1 MEEKNHAAQRTR
13 GSAATTLPTMIE
25 TRLRKTRICLAITLA
40 TAALAAHAQVRGTAP
55 VNSGSGQLLQQV
67 PQPTLQP
74 PSSDLGLTIQ
84 QPKEAPADNTKTF
97 PVRQIEITGNT
108 ELPTDM
114 LHAVVAPSEGKN
126 LTLADLNALADRISE
141 LYHQHGYPLA
151 TAYVPAQTID
161 SGVVRIDV
169 AEARYGAV
177 ALNNQSQVSGPVL
190 DRTLAALQP
199 GQPVS
204 EFELERTLLLMQ
216 DIPGALVSSTLR
228 PGQQVGTSDLL
239 VDVTPQQRVTGDAGV
254 DNFGDPYSG
263 RVRGSG
269 SVYINGLFNQGDL
282 LDFSGLTSGGGMNYG
297 RMDYRY
303 LLNGQG
309 TTLGATVS
317 ALDYRLG
324 NDLSDLDSHGSAF
337 TTGVV
342 LAHPLIRNTAG
353 NLYGQ
358 LEYDFRRL
366 NDNIDIIGLQ
376 NDRHTNSLTSTLAGD
391 ELDANGVSNARLA
404 MTWGVLS
411 ANNWQTDIIDQ
422 LGADTAGHYV
432 KLSLSLSRLQQLTN
446 RDALYFG
453 LSGQT
458 ASKNLD
464 TSEQFYLGGPDS
476 VRGYDVGVLSGSR
489 GYLATFEYRHDAA
502 FQNIPG
508 LFQFSAFVDTG
519 WVQQYKEAFVPGP
532 NTGQLSSAG
541 FGVQWNGP
549 YKLLVSASVAFPF
562 GRTPEILSAN
572 ANTSV
577 HCWLQLR
584 KAF

>member
-1 MEEKNHAAQRTR
+1 
-13 GSAATTLPTMIE
+13 MIE
-25 TRLRKTRICLAITLA
+25 IRSKRLRKTRISLAV
-40 TAALAAHAQVRGTAP
+40 ALAATALCSHAQVRVPTP
-55 VNSGSGQLLQQV
+55 PNSGQLLQQV
-67 PQPTLQP
+67 PQPSLQP
-74 PSSDLGLTIQ
+74 PPSNLDLTIQ
-84 QPKEAPADNTKTF
+84 QPKGAPADNTKTF
-97 PVRQIEITGNT
+97 PVRKIEITGNT
-108 ELPTDM
+108 QLPTDM
-114 LHAVVAPSEGKN
+114 LHAVVAAGEGRD
-126 LTLADLNALADRISE
+126 LTLNDLNALADAISDV
-141 LYHQHGYPLA
+141 YHEHGFPLA
-151 TAYVPAQTID
+151 TAYVPAQTIEN
-161 SGVVRIDV
+161 GVVHIDV

-177 ALNNQSQVSGPVL
+177 SLNNQSRVSDRVL
-190 DRTLAALQP
+190 NNTLAALQS

-204 EFELERTLLLMQ
+204 EFQLERTLLLMQ
-216 DIPGALVSSTLR
+216 DIPGAEVSSTLR

-239 VDVTPQQRVTGDAGV
+239 VDVTPQQRVTADAGV

-269 SVYINGLFNQGDL
+269 SLNINGLFNQGDL
-282 LDFSGLTSGGGMNYG
+282 LDFSALTTGNGMNYG

-309 TTLGATVS
+309 TTLGATIS
-317 ALDYRLG
+317 GLDYHLG
-324 NDLSDLDSHGSAF
+324 GDLSDLESHGSAF
-337 TTGVV
+337 VGGVV
-342 LAHPLIRNTAG
+342 LAQPLIRNTRG

-358 LEYDFRRL
+358 VEYDFRRL

-376 NDRHTNSLTSTLAGD
+376 NDRHTNSVTTTLAGD
-391 ELDANGVSNARLA
+391 QLDSAGVTNARLA
-404 MTWGVLS
+404 MTYGVLS
-411 ANNWQTDIIDQ
+411 ANNWQTDIISQ

-432 KLSLSLSRLQQLTN
+432 KLSLSLSRLQQFTH

-453 LSGQT
+453 FSGQT

-489 GYLATFEYRHDAA
+489 GYLATIEYRHDHA

-508 LFQFSAFVDTG
+508 IWQFSVFVDTG
-519 WVQQYKEAFVPGP
+519 WIQQFKNTFVPGP

-541 FGVQWNGP
+541 FGLQWNGP
-549 YKLLVSASVAFPF
+549 YKLLLSASVAFPF
-562 GRTPEILSAN
+562 GRTPQILNAN

-577 HCWLQLR
+577 HCWAQLR

>member
-1 MEEKNHAAQRTR
+1 MIEIRSKRLCRTR
-13 GSAATTLPTMIE
+13 IS
-25 TRLRKTRICLAITLA
+25 LAVAL
-40 TAALAAHAQVRGTAP
+40 TASALAAYGQVRVPTP
-55 VNSGSGQLLQQV
+55 PNSGQLLQQA
-67 PQPTLQP
+67 PQPTFQP
-74 PSSDLGLTIQ
+74 PPSNLDLAIQ
-84 QPKEAPADNTKTF
+84 QPKGAPADNTKTF

-114 LHAVVAPSEGKN
+114 LHAIVAPSEGKN
-126 LTLADLNALADRISE
+126 LTLSDLNALADQISDV
-141 LYHQHGYPLA
+141 YHEHGYPLA
-151 TAYVPAQTID
+151 TAYVPAQTIEN
-161 SGVVRIDV
+161 GVVRIDV

-177 ALNNQSQVSGPVL
+177 SLNNQSQVSDRVL
-190 DRTLAALQP
+190 NNTLAALQS

-216 DIPGALVSSTLR
+216 DIPGAQVSSTLR

-269 SVYINGLFNQGDL
+269 SLNINGPFNQGDL
-282 LDFSGLTSGGGMNYG
+282 LDFSALTTGPGMTYG

-317 ALDYRLG
+317 GLNYHLR
-324 NDLSDLDSHGSAF
+324 NDLSDLEAHGSAF
-337 TTGVV
+337 VGGVV
-342 LAHPLIRNTAG
+342 LAQPLIRNTRG

-358 LEYDFRRL
+358 IEYDFRRL

-376 NDRHTNSLTSTLAGD
+376 NDRHTNSVTSTLAGD
-391 ELDANGVSNARLA
+391 QLDSMGVTNARLA
-404 MTWGVLS
+404 LTYGVLA
-411 ANNWQTDIIDQ
+411 ANNLQTDIIDQ

-432 KLSLSLSRLQQLTN
+432 KLALSLSRLQQFTHS
-446 RDALYFG
+446 DALYFG
-453 LSGQT
+453 FSGQ
-458 ASKNLD
+458 ASSKNLD

-489 GYLATFEYRHDAA
+489 GYLATVEYRHDAA

-508 LFQFSAFVDTG
+508 IWQFSVFVDTG
-519 WVQQYKEAFVPGP
+519 WVQQYKNPFVPGP

-549 YKLLVSASVAFPF
+549 YKLLLSASVAFPF

-577 HCWLQLR
+577 HCWVQLR

>member
-1 MEEKNHAAQRTR
+1 
-13 GSAATTLPTMIE
+13 MIE
-25 TRLRKTRICLAITLA
+25 IRSKRLRRTRICLAIAIALS
-40 TAALAAHAQVRGTAP
+40 AASWAAHAQVRATAP
-55 VNSGSGQLLQQV
+55 ANSGSGQLLQQV
-67 PQPTLQP
+67 PQPSVQP
-74 PSSDLGLTIQ
+74 PPSNLDLTIQ
-84 QPKEAPADNTKTF
+84 PPKNEPADNTKTF
-97 PVRQIEITGNT
+97 PVRTIEITGNT
-108 ELPTDM
+108 QLPGDL
-114 LHAVVAPSEGKN
+114 LHAVVAPSEGHD
-126 LTLADLNALADRISE
+126 LTLADLNALADRISDV
-141 LYHQHGYPLA
+141 YHEHGFPLA
-151 TAYVPAQTID
+151 TAYVPAQTIE

-177 ALNNQSQVSGPVL
+177 SMSNQSSVSNRVL
-190 DRTLAALQP
+190 GNTLAALQT

-204 EFELERTLLLMQ
+204 EFELERTLLLLQ
-216 DIPGALVSSTLR
+216 DIPGAVVSSTMR

-269 SVYINGLFNQGDL
+269 NLNINGLFNQGDL
-282 LDFSGLTSGGGMNYG
+282 LDFSALTSGHGMTYG

-317 ALDYRLG
+317 GLDYHLG
-324 NDLSDLDSHGSAF
+324 SDLSDLEAHGSAF
-337 TTGVV
+337 VGGVV
-342 LAHPLIRNTAG
+342 LAQPIIRNTRG

-358 LEYDFRRL
+358 VEYDFRRL
-366 NDNIDIIGLQ
+366 NDNIDVIGLQ
-376 NDRHTNSLTSTLAGD
+376 NDRHTNSVTTTLAGD
-391 ELDANGVSNARLA
+391 ELDTHGVVNARLA
-404 MTWGVLS
+404 MTYGVLA
-411 ANNWQTDIIDQ
+411 ANNLQTDIIDQ

-432 KLSLSLSRLQQLTN
+432 KLSLSLSRLQQLA
-446 RDALYFG
+446 RHDALYLGF
-453 LSGQT
+453 SGQT

-489 GYLATFEYRHDAA
+489 GYLATFEYRHDAT
-502 FQNIPG
+502 FQSIPG
-508 LFQFSAFVDTG
+508 VWQFSAFIDTG
-519 WVQQYKEAFVPGP
+519 WVQQFKEVFLTGP

-549 YKLLVSASVAFPF
+549 YKLLVTASVAFPF
-562 GRTPEILSAN
+562 GRVPEILSAS

-584 KAF
+584 KGF

>member
-1 MEEKNHAAQRTR
+1 
-13 GSAATTLPTMIE
+13 MIE
-25 TRLRKTRICLAITLA
+25 TRSNRLRKTRICLAITLA
-40 TAALAAHAQVRGTAP
+40 TAALAAHGQVRVTAP
-55 VNSGSGQLLQQV
+55 PNNGSGQLLQQV
-67 PQPTLQP
+67 PQPSMQSPASNL
-74 PSSDLGLTIQ
+74 DLTIQ
-84 QPKEAPADNTKTF
+84 QPKQAPGDNTKTF
-97 PVRQIEITGNT
+97 PVRKIEITGNT

-114 LHAVVAPSEGKN
+114 LHEVVAASEGRN
-126 LTLADLNALADRISE
+126 LTLSDLNALADRISDV
-141 LYHQHGYPLA
+141 YHEHGYPLA
-151 TAYVPAQTID
+151 TAYVPAQTIE

-177 ALNNQSQVSGPVL
+177 SLNNRSRVSSRVL
-190 DRTLAALQP
+190 DNTLAALQS

-204 EFELERTLLLMQ
+204 EFQLERTLLLMQ
-216 DIPGALVSSTLR
+216 DIPGAEVSSTLR
-228 PGQQVGTSDLL
+228 PGAQVSTSDLL

-269 SVYINGLFNQGDL
+269 NVYINGLFDQGDL
-282 LDFSGLTSGGGMNYG
+282 LDFSGLTTGPGMTYG

-317 ALDYRLG
+317 GLNYHLR
-324 NDLSDLDSHGSAF
+324 NDLSDLDAHGSAF

-342 LAHPLIRNTAG
+342 LAQPLIRNTRG

-358 LEYDFRRL
+358 IEYDFRRL
-366 NDNIDIIGLQ
+366 NDNIDVIGLQ
-376 NDRHTNSLTSTLAGD
+376 SDRHTNSLTSTLAGD
-391 ELDANGVSNARLA
+391 ELDSSGVSNARLGL
-404 MTWGVLS
+404 TWGVRS
-411 ANNWQTDIIDQ
+411 ANNLQTDIIDQ

-432 KLSLSLSRLQQLTN
+432 KFALSLSRLQQLTRN
-446 RDALYFG
+446 DALYFG
-453 LSGQT
+453 FSGQT

-489 GYLATFEYRHDAA
+489 GYLATFEYRHDAT
-502 FQNIPG
+502 FQNLPG
-508 LFQFSAFVDTG
+508 IWQFSAFVDTG
-519 WVQQYKEAFVPGP
+519 WVQQYKDPFVPGP

-541 FGVQWNGP
+541 FGAQWNGP

-562 GRTPEILSAN
+562 GRTPEILGAN
-572 ANTSV
+572 VNTSA

>member
-1 MEEKNHAAQRTR
+1 MIEIRPKRLCRTR
-13 GSAATTLPTMIE
+13 ISLAVALAAT
-25 TRLRKTRICLAITLA
+25 AF
-40 TAALAAHAQVRGTAP
+40 AAHAQVRVPTP
-55 VNSGSGQLLQQV
+55 PNSGQLLQQA
-67 PQPTLQP
+67 PQPQLQP
-74 PSSDLGLTIQ
+74 PPSNLDLTIQ
-84 QPKEAPADNTKTF
+84 PPQAAPADNTKTF

-108 ELPTDM
+108 QLPTDM

-126 LTLADLNALADRISE
+126 LTLSDLNALADKISE
-141 LYHQHGYPLA
+141 LYHQHGFPLA
-151 TAYVPAQTID
+151 TAYVPAQTIEN
-161 SGVVRIDV
+161 GVVRIDV

-177 ALNNQSQVSGPVL
+177 SLNNQSRVSDRVL
-190 DRTLAALQP
+190 NNTLAALQS

-216 DIPGALVSSTLR
+216 DIPGAMVSSTMR

-269 SVYINGLFNQGDL
+269 NLNINGPFNQGDL
-282 LDFSGLTSGGGMNYG
+282 LDFSALTTGPGMTYG

-317 ALDYRLG
+317 GLNYHLR
-324 NDLSDLDSHGSAF
+324 NDLSDLDAHGSAF
-337 TTGVV
+337 VGGVV
-342 LAHPLIRNTAG
+342 LAQPLIRNTQG

-358 LEYDFRRL
+358 IEYDFRRL

-376 NDRHTNSLTSTLAGD
+376 NDRHTNSVTTTLAGD
-391 ELDANGVSNARLA
+391 QLDSMGVTNGRIAL
-404 MTWGVLS
+404 TYGVLA
-411 ANNWQTDIIDQ
+411 ANNLQTDIIDQ

-432 KLSLSLSRLQQLTN
+432 KLALSVSRLQQFTHS
-446 RDALYFG
+446 DALYFG
-453 LSGQT
+453 FSGQT
-458 ASKNLD
+458 SSKNLD

-489 GYLATFEYRHDAA
+489 GYLATIEYRHDAA

-508 LFQFSAFVDTG
+508 LWQFSVFVDTG
-519 WVQQYKEAFVPGP
+519 WVQQYKNVFVPGP

-549 YKLLVSASVAFPF
+549 YKLLLSASVAFPF
-562 GRTPEILSAN
+562 GRTPDILSAN

-577 HCWLQLR
+577 HCWVQLR

>member
-1 MEEKNHAAQRTR
+1 MTETR
-13 GSAATTLPTMIE
+13 SN
-25 TRLRKTRICLAITLA
+25 RLRKTRLCLAITLA
-40 TAALAAHAQVRGTAP
+40 TAALAAHAQVRVPSG
-55 VNSGSGQLLQQV
+55 GSGQLLQQV
-67 PQPTLQP
+67 PQPSLQP
-74 PSSDLGLTIQ
+74 PASNLDLTIQ

-97 PVRQIEITGNT
+97 PVRKIEITGNT

-114 LHAVVAPSEGKN
+114 LHEAVASSEGKN
-126 LTLADLNALADRISE
+126 LTLSDLNALADRISDI
-141 LYHQHGYPLA
+141 YHQHGFPLA
-151 TAYVPAQTID
+151 TAYVPAQTVD

-169 AEARYGAV
+169 AEARYGAISVTNQNNV
-177 ALNNQSQVSGPVL
+177 APRPINN
-190 DRTLAALQP
+190 TLAALQS

-204 EFELERTLLLMQ
+204 EFQLERTLLLMQ
-216 DIPGALVSSTLR
+216 DIPGAEVSSTLR

-282 LDFSGLTSGGGMNYG
+282 LDFSGLTSGEGMNYG

-309 TTLGATVS
+309 TTLGGTISALNYNLGSDLS
-317 ALDYRLG
+317 ALDA
-324 NDLSDLDSHGSAF
+324 HGSAF
-337 TTGVV
+337 TVGAV
-342 LAHPLIRNTAG
+342 LTHPLIRNTRG

-358 LEYDFRRL
+358 IEYDFRRL

-376 NDRHTNSLTSTLAGD
+376 NDRHTNSVTTTLAGD
-391 ELDANGVSNARLA
+391 ELDSKGVSNARLA
-404 MTWGVLS
+404 MTYGVLS

-422 LGADTAGHYV
+422 LGSDTAGHYV
-432 KLSLSLSRLQQLTN
+432 KLSLSLSRLQQLTRN
-446 RDALYFG
+446 DALYFG
-453 LSGQT
+453 FSGQT

-489 GYLATFEYRHDAA
+489 GYLATFEYRHDAT

-508 LFQFSAFVDTG
+508 IWQFSAFVDTG
-519 WVQQYKEAFVPGP
+519 WVQQYKNTFVPGP

-562 GRTPEILSAN
+562 GRTPEILSAS

>member
-1 MEEKNHAAQRTR
+1 
-13 GSAATTLPTMIE
+13 MIE
-25 TRLRKTRICLAITLA
+25 TGSKRLRKTQICLAVAFCASTPF
-40 TAALAAHAQVRGTAP
+40 AHAQVRVPTP
-55 VNSGSGQLLQQV
+55 PNSGQLLQQA
-67 PQPTLQP
+67 PQPSLQP
-74 PSSDLGLTIQ
+74 PPSHLDLTIQ
-84 QPKEAPADNTKTF
+84 QPKSEPPDNTKTF
-97 PVRQIEITGNT
+97 PVRTIEITGNT
-108 ELPTDM
+108 ELPTDL
-114 LHAVVAPSEGKN
+114 LHSVVAPSEGKN
-126 LTLADLNALADRISE
+126 LTLGDLNALADRISDV
-141 LYHQHGYPLA
+141 YHRHGYPLA

-161 SGVVRIDV
+161 NGIVRIDV

-177 ALNNQSQVSGPVL
+177 TLNNQSRVSDRVL
-190 DRTLAALQP
+190 QRTLAALQA

-204 EFELERTLLLMQ
+204 EFELERTLLLLQ
-216 DIPGALVSSTLR
+216 DTPGALVDTTIK

-269 SVYINGLFNQGDL
+269 TLNINGLFNQGDL
-282 LDFSGLTSGGGMNYG
+282 LDFSALTAGHGMTYG

-317 ALDYRLG
+317 GLNYHLG
-324 NDLSDLDSHGSAF
+324 NDLTDLQSHGSAF
-337 TTGVV
+337 VGGVV
-342 LAHPLIRNTAG
+342 LAQPLIRNTQG

-358 LEYDFRRL
+358 IEYDFRRL

-376 NDRHTNSLTSTLAGD
+376 NDRHTNSMTTTLAGD
-391 ELDANGVSNARLA
+391 QLDSMGVTNARLA
-404 MTWGVLS
+404 MTYGVLA
-411 ANNWQTDIIDQ
+411 ANNWQTDIVDQ

-432 KLSLSLSRLQQLTN
+432 KLSLSLSRLQQFT
-446 RDALYFG
+446 RSDALYFG
-453 LSGQT
+453 FSGQT
-458 ASKNLD
+458 SSKNLD

-489 GYLATFEYRHDAA
+489 GYLATIEYRHDAA
-502 FQNIPG
+502 FQSIPG
-508 LFQFSAFVDTG
+508 IWQFSVFVDTG
-519 WVQQYKEAFVPGP
+519 WVQQYKNVFVLGP

-549 YKLLVSASVAFPF
+549 YKLLLSASVAFPF
-562 GRTPEILSAN
+562 GRTPDILSAN

-577 HCWLQLR
+577 HCWAQLR

>member
-1 MEEKNHAAQRTR
+1 MIEIRSKRLCRTR
-13 GSAATTLPTMIE
+13 ISLAVALTAT
-25 TRLRKTRICLAITLA
+25 
-40 TAALAAHAQVRGTAP
+40 ALAAHGQVRVPTP
-55 VNSGSGQLLQQV
+55 PNSGQLLQQA
-67 PQPTLQP
+67 PQPTFQP
-74 PSSDLGLTIQ
+74 PPSNLDLTIQ
-84 QPKEAPADNTKTF
+84 QPKGAPADNTKTF

-114 LHAVVAPSEGKN
+114 LHAIVAPSEGKN
-126 LTLADLNALADRISE
+126 LTLSDLNALADQISDV
-141 LYHQHGYPLA
+141 YHEHGYPLA
-151 TAYVPAQTID
+151 TAYVPAQTIEN
-161 SGVVRIDV
+161 GVVRIDV

-177 ALNNQSQVSGPVL
+177 SLNNQSQVSDRVL
-190 DRTLAALQP
+190 HNTLAALQS

-216 DIPGALVSSTLR
+216 DIPGAQVSSTLR

-269 SVYINGLFNQGDL
+269 SLNINGPFNQGDL
-282 LDFSGLTSGGGMNYG
+282 LDFSALTTGPGMTYG

-317 ALDYRLG
+317 GLNYHLR
-324 NDLSDLDSHGSAF
+324 NDLSDLEAHGSAF
-337 TTGVV
+337 VGGVV
-342 LAHPLIRNTAG
+342 LAQPLIRNTRG

-358 LEYDFRRL
+358 IEYDFRRL

-376 NDRHTNSLTSTLAGD
+376 NDRHTNSVTSTLAGD
-391 ELDANGVSNARLA
+391 QLDSMGVSNARLA
-404 MTWGVLS
+404 LTYGVLA
-411 ANNWQTDIIDQ
+411 ANNLQTDIIDQ

-432 KLSLSLSRLQQLTN
+432 KLALSLSRLQQFTHS
-446 RDALYFG
+446 DALYFG
-453 LSGQT
+453 FSGQT
-458 ASKNLD
+458 SSKNLD

-489 GYLATFEYRHDAA
+489 GYLATVEYRHDAA

-508 LFQFSAFVDTG
+508 IWQFSVFVDTG
-519 WVQQYKEAFVPGP
+519 WVQQYKNPFVPGP

-549 YKLLVSASVAFPF
+549 YKLLLSGSVAFPF

-577 HCWLQLR
+577 HCWVQLR

>member
-1 MEEKNHAAQRTR
+1 MIEIRSKRLCRTR
-13 GSAATTLPTMIE
+13 ISLAVALTAT
-25 TRLRKTRICLAITLA
+25 
-40 TAALAAHAQVRGTAP
+40 ALAAHGQVRVPTP
-55 VNSGSGQLLQQV
+55 PNSGQLLQQA
-67 PQPTLQP
+67 PQPTFQP
-74 PSSDLGLTIQ
+74 PPSNLDLTIQ
-84 QPKEAPADNTKTF
+84 QPKGAPADNTKTF

-114 LHAVVAPSEGKN
+114 LHAIVAPGEGKN
-126 LTLADLNALADRISE
+126 LTLSDLNALADQISDV
-141 LYHQHGYPLA
+141 YHEHGYPLA
-151 TAYVPAQTID
+151 TAYVPAQTIEN
-161 SGVVRIDV
+161 GVVRIDV

-177 ALNNQSQVSGPVL
+177 SLNNQSQVSDRVL
-190 DRTLAALQP
+190 NNTLAALQS

-216 DIPGALVSSTLR
+216 DIPGAQVSSTLR

-269 SVYINGLFNQGDL
+269 SLNINGPFNQGDL
-282 LDFSGLTSGGGMNYG
+282 LDFSALTTGPGMTYG

-317 ALDYRLG
+317 GLNYHLR
-324 NDLSDLDSHGSAF
+324 NDLSDLEAHGSAF
-337 TTGVV
+337 VAGVV
-342 LAHPLIRNTAG
+342 LAQPLIRNTRG

-358 LEYDFRRL
+358 IEYDFRRL

-376 NDRHTNSLTSTLAGD
+376 NDRHTNSVTSTLAGD
-391 ELDANGVSNARLA
+391 QLDSTGVTNARLA
-404 MTWGVLS
+404 LTYGVLA
-411 ANNWQTDIIDQ
+411 ANNLQTDIIDQ

-432 KLSLSLSRLQQLTN
+432 KLALSLSRLQQFT
-446 RDALYFG
+446 RSDALYFG
-453 LSGQT
+453 FSGQT
-458 ASKNLD
+458 SSKNLD

-489 GYLATFEYRHDAA
+489 GYLATVEYRHDST

-508 LFQFSAFVDTG
+508 IWQFSVFVDTG
-519 WVQQYKEAFVPGP
+519 WVQQYKNPFVPGP

-549 YKLLVSASVAFPF
+549 YKLLLSASVAFPF

-577 HCWLQLR
+577 HCWVQLR

>member
-1 MEEKNHAAQRTR
+1 MIEIRPKRLCRTR
-13 GSAATTLPTMIE
+13 ISLAVALAAT
-25 TRLRKTRICLAITLA
+25 AF
-40 TAALAAHAQVRGTAP
+40 AAHAQVRVP
-55 VNSGSGQLLQQV
+55 SPPNSGQLLQQA
-67 PQPTLQP
+67 PQPQLQP
-74 PSSDLGLTIQ
+74 PPSNLDLTIQ
-84 QPKEAPADNTKTF
+84 PPQTAPADNTKTF

-108 ELPTDM
+108 QLPTDM

-126 LTLADLNALADRISE
+126 LTLSDLNALADKISE
-141 LYHQHGYPLA
+141 VYHQHGFPLA
-151 TAYVPAQTID
+151 TAYVPAQTIEN
-161 SGVVRIDV
+161 GVVRIDV

-177 ALNNQSQVSGPVL
+177 SLNNQSRVSDRVL
-190 DRTLAALQP
+190 NNTLAALQT

-216 DIPGALVSSTLR
+216 DIPGAMVSSTMR

-269 SVYINGLFNQGDL
+269 NLNINGPFNQGDL
-282 LDFSGLTSGGGMNYG
+282 LDFSALTTGPGMTYG

-317 ALDYRLG
+317 GLNYHLR
-324 NDLSDLDSHGSAF
+324 NDLSDLDAHGSAF
-337 TTGVV
+337 VGGVV
-342 LAHPLIRNTAG
+342 LAQPLIRNTQG

-358 LEYDFRRL
+358 IEYDFRRL

-376 NDRHTNSLTSTLAGD
+376 NDRHTNSVTTTLAGD
-391 ELDANGVSNARLA
+391 QLDSMGVTNGRIAL
-404 MTWGVLS
+404 TYGVLA
-411 ANNWQTDIIDQ
+411 ANNLQTDIIDQ

-432 KLSLSLSRLQQLTN
+432 KLALSVSRLQQFTHS
-446 RDALYFG
+446 DALYFG
-453 LSGQT
+453 FSGQT
-458 ASKNLD
+458 SSKNLD

-489 GYLATFEYRHDAA
+489 GYLATVEYRHDAA

-508 LFQFSAFVDTG
+508 LWQFSVFVDTG
-519 WVQQYKEAFVPGP
+519 WVQQYKNVFVPGP

-549 YKLLVSASVAFPF
+549 YKLLLSASVAFPF
-562 GRTPEILSAN
+562 GRTPDILSAN

-577 HCWLQLR
+577 HCWVQLR

>member
-1 MEEKNHAAQRTR
+1 
-13 GSAATTLPTMIE
+13 MIE
-25 TRLRKTRICLAITLA
+25 IRSESLRKTRICLAVALA
-40 TAALAAHAQVRGTAP
+40 ATALAAHAQVRVPTP
-55 VNSGSGQLLQQV
+55 PNSGQLLQQV
-67 PQPTLQP
+67 PQPSTQP
-74 PSSDLGLTIQ
+74 PPSNLDLTIQ
-84 QPKEAPADNTKTF
+84 QPKNAPADDTKTF
-97 PVRQIEITGNT
+97 PVRTIEITGNT
-108 ELPTDM
+108 QLPTDL

-126 LTLADLNALADRISE
+126 LTLSDLNALADKISDV
-141 LYHQHGYPLA
+141 YHERGFPLA
-151 TAYVPAQTID
+151 TAYVPAQTIEN
-161 SGVVRIDV
+161 GIVRIDV

-177 ALNNQSQVSGPVL
+177 SLNNQSAVSDRVL
-190 DRTLAALQP
+190 NNTLAALQS

-204 EFELERTLLLMQ
+204 EFQLERTLLLMQ
-216 DIPGALVSSTLR
+216 DIPGAEVSSTLR

-269 SVYINGLFNQGDL
+269 SLNINGLFNQGDL
-282 LDFSGLTSGGGMNYG
+282 LDFSALTSGNGMTYG

-317 ALDYRLG
+317 GLDYHLG
-324 NDLSDLDSHGSAF
+324 NDLSELQSHGSAF
-337 TTGVV
+337 VGGVV
-342 LAHPLIRNTAG
+342 LAQPIIRNTRG
-353 NLYGQ
+353 NLFGQ
-358 LEYDFRRL
+358 IEYDFRRL

-376 NDRHTNSLTSTLAGD
+376 NDRHTNSFTTTLAGD
-391 ELDANGVSNARLA
+391 QLDAGGVTNARLA
-404 MTWGVLS
+404 MTYGVLA

-432 KLSLSLSRLQQLTN
+432 KLSLSLSRLQQFT
-446 RDALYFG
+446 RSDALYFG
-453 LSGQT
+453 FSGQT
-458 ASKNLD
+458 SSKNLD

-489 GYLATFEYRHDAA
+489 GYLATIEYRHDST

-508 LFQFSAFVDTG
+508 LWQFSVFVDTG
-519 WVQQYKEAFVPGP
+519 WIQQYKNTFVPGP

-549 YKLLVSASVAFPF
+549 YKLLLSASVAFPF

-577 HCWLQLR
+577 HCWVQLR

>member
-1 MEEKNHAAQRTR
+1 MIENRSKCLRRTR
-13 GSAATTLPTMIE
+13 L
-25 TRLRKTRICLAITLA
+25 CLAIAFA
-40 TAALAAHAQVRGTAP
+40 TAAFAAYGQARAP
-55 VNSGSGQLLQQV
+55 AVNGGGQLLQQV
-67 PQPTLQP
+67 PQPSLQP
-74 PSSDLGLTIQ
+74 PPSNLDLTIQ
-84 QPKEAPADNTKTF
+84 PPQNAPADNTKTF
-97 PVRQIEITGNT
+97 PVRRIDITGNT
-108 ELPTDM
+108 ELPTNL
-114 LHAVVAPSEGKN
+114 LHDAVAQGEGRD
-126 LTLADLNALADRISE
+126 LTLSDLNALAERISDV
-141 LYHQHGYPLA
+141 YHQHGFPLA
-151 TAYVPAQTID
+151 TAYVPAQTIE

-169 AEARYGAV
+169 AEARFGAV
-177 ALNNQSQVSGPVL
+177 SLNNESRVSNRVL
-190 DRTLAALQP
+190 GNTLSALQT

-216 DIPGALVSSTLR
+216 DIPGAVVGSTLR
-228 PGQQVGTSDLL
+228 PGEQVGTSDLL
-239 VDVTPQQRVTGDAGV
+239 VNVTSQQRVTGDAGV

-269 SVYINGLFNQGDL
+269 NLNINGLFDQGDL
-282 LDFSGLTSGGGMNYG
+282 LDFSALTSGHGMTYG

-317 ALDYRLG
+317 GLDYHLG
-324 NDLSDLDSHGSAF
+324 SDLTELESHGSAF
-337 TTGVV
+337 VGGVV
-342 LAHPLIRNTAG
+342 LAQPLIRNTRG

-366 NDNIDIIGLQ
+366 NDNIDVIGLQ
-376 NDRHTNSLTSTLAGD
+376 NDRHTNSLTTTLAGD
-391 ELDANGVSNARLA
+391 ELDSMGVVNAHLA

-411 ANNWQTDIIDQ
+411 ANNLQTDIVDQ

-432 KLSLSLSRLQQLTN
+432 KLSLSLSRLQQLTRN
-446 RDALYFG
+446 DALYFG
-453 LSGQT
+453 FSGQM

-489 GYLATFEYRHDAA
+489 GYLATFEYRRDET
-502 FQNIPG
+502 FQAIPG
-508 LFQFSAFVDTG
+508 IWQFSAFVDTG
-519 WVQQYKEAFVPGP
+519 WVQQFKNVFVPGP

-541 FGVQWNGP
+541 FSVQWNGP
-549 YKLLVSASVAFPF
+549 DKLLVTASVALPF

-584 KAF
+584 KGF

>member
-1 MEEKNHAAQRTR
+1 MIEIRSKRLCRTR
-13 GSAATTLPTMIE
+13 IS
-25 TRLRKTRICLAITLA
+25 LAV
-40 TAALAAHAQVRGTAP
+40 ALAATAFAAHGQVRVPTP
-55 VNSGSGQLLQQV
+55 PNSGQLLQQA
-67 PQPTLQP
+67 PQPQLQP
-74 PSSDLGLTIQ
+74 PPSNLDLTIQ
-84 QPKEAPADNTKTF
+84 PPKNAPADNTKTF

-108 ELPTDM
+108 QLPADM
-114 LHAVVAPSEGKN
+114 LHAIVAPSEGRN
-126 LTLADLNALADRISE
+126 LTLSDLNALADQISE
-141 LYHQHGYPLA
+141 VYHQHGFPLA
-151 TAYVPAQTID
+151 TAYVPAQTIEN
-161 SGVVRIDV
+161 GVVRIDV

-177 ALNNQSQVSGPVL
+177 LLNNQSRVSDRVL
-190 DRTLAALQP
+190 NNTLAALQS

-204 EFELERTLLLMQ
+204 EFELERTLLLLQ
-216 DIPGALVSSTLR
+216 DIPGALVSSTMR

-269 SVYINGLFNQGDL
+269 NLNINGLFDQGDL
-282 LDFSGLTSGGGMNYG
+282 LDFSALTTGPGMTYG

-317 ALDYRLG
+317 GLNYHLR
-324 NDLSDLDSHGSAF
+324 NDLSDLDAHGSAF
-337 TTGVV
+337 VGGVV
-342 LAHPLIRNTAG
+342 LAQPLIRNTRG

-358 LEYDFRRL
+358 IEYDFRRL

-376 NDRHTNSLTSTLAGD
+376 NDRHTNSVTTTLAGD
-391 ELDANGVSNARLA
+391 QLDSMGVSNARVAL
-404 MTWGVLS
+404 TYGVLA
-411 ANNWQTDIIDQ
+411 ANNLQTDIIDQ

-432 KLSLSLSRLQQLTN
+432 KLALSLSRLQQFTHS
-446 RDALYFG
+446 DALYFG
-453 LSGQT
+453 FSGQT
-458 ASKNLD
+458 SSKNLD

-489 GYLATFEYRHDAA
+489 GYLATVEYRHDAA

-508 LFQFSAFVDTG
+508 IWQFSVFVDTG
-519 WVQQYKEAFVPGP
+519 WVQQYKNPFVPGP

-549 YKLLVSASVAFPF
+549 YKLLLSASVAFPF

-577 HCWLQLR
+577 HCWVQLR

>member
-1 MEEKNHAAQRTR
+1 MKRPKA
-13 GSAATTLPTMIE
+13 LDTMIE
-25 TRLRKTRICLAITLA
+25 TRSNRLRKTRTCLAITLA
-40 TAALAAHAQVRGTAP
+40 TTALAAHSQVRPPAAP
-55 VNSGSGQLLQQV
+55 NSGSGQLLQQV
-67 PQPTLQP
+67 QP
-74 PSSDLGLTIQ
+74 PAVQPPPSNLGLTIE

-97 PVRQIEITGNT
+97 PVQTIEITGNT
-108 ELPTDM
+108 EIPTET
-114 LHAVVAPSEGKN
+114 LRAVVAPSEGKN
-126 LTLADLNALADRISE
+126 LTLADLNALADRISDV
-141 LYHQHGYPLA
+141 YHEHGFPLA
-151 TAYVPAQTID
+151 TAYVPAQKVD
-161 SGVVRIDV
+161 NGVVRIDV
-169 AEARYGAV
+169 AEARYGAITV
-177 ALNNQSQVSGPVL
+177 DNQSSVAPRPINS
-190 DRTLAALQP
+190 TLAALQP

-204 EFELERTLLLMQ
+204 EFQLERTLLLMQ
-216 DIPGALVSSTLR
+216 DIPGAEVASTMR

-239 VDVTPQQRVTGDAGV
+239 VNVTPQQRVTGDAGV

-269 SVYINGLFNQGDL
+269 NLNINGVFNQGDL
-282 LDFSGLTSGGGMNYG
+282 LDFSALTTGEGMTYG

-317 ALDYRLG
+317 ALNYRLG
-324 NDLSDLDSHGSAF
+324 SDLEALDSHGSAF
-337 TTGVV
+337 TAGAV
-342 LAHPLIRNTAG
+342 LSHPFIRNTRG

-376 NDRHTNSLTSTLAGD
+376 NDRHTHSVTPTLAGD
-391 ELDANGVSNARLA
+391 ALDAYGVSNARLS
-404 MTWGVLS
+404 MTYGVLS

-422 LGADTAGHYV
+422 LGSDTAGHYV
-432 KLSLSLSRLQQLTN
+432 KLSLSMSRLQKLTRN
-446 RDALYFG
+446 DALYFG
-453 LSGQT
+453 FSGQT
-458 ASKNLD
+458 SSKNLD
-464 TSEQFYLGGPDS
+464 TSEQFYLGGPSS

-489 GYLATFEYRHDAA
+489 GYLATIEYRHDAT

-508 LFQFSAFVDTG
+508 IWQFSAFVDTG
-519 WVQQYKEAFVPGP
+519 WVQQYKNTFVPGP

-562 GRTPEILSAN
+562 GRAPEILSSR
-572 ANTSV
+572 ANTSA

-584 KAF
+584 KAY

>member
-1 MEEKNHAAQRTR
+1 MT
-13 GSAATTLPTMIE
+13 SP
-25 TRLRKTRICLAITLA
+25 
-40 TAALAAHAQVRGTAP
+40 P
-55 VNSGSGQLLQQV
+55 NSGSGQLLQQV
-67 PQPTLQP
+67 PQPSLQP
-74 PSSDLGLTIQ
+74 PSSNLDLTIQ
-84 QPKEAPADNTKTF
+84 QAKGAPADNTKTF

-126 LTLADLNALADRISE
+126 LTLSDLNALADRISDV
-141 LYHQHGYPLA
+141 YHEHGYPLA
-151 TAYVPAQTID
+151 TAYVPAQTI
-161 SGVVRIDV
+161 GNGIVRIDV

-177 ALNNQSQVSGPVL
+177 SLNNQSSVADRVL
-190 DRTLAALQP
+190 SSTLAALQS

-204 EFELERTLLLMQ
+204 EFQLERTLLLLQ
-216 DIPGALVSSTLR
+216 DIPGAEVSSTLR

-239 VDVTPQQRVTGDAGV
+239 VDVTPQQRITGDAGV

-269 SVYINGLFNQGDL
+269 NLNINGLFNQGDL
-282 LDFSGLTSGGGMNYG
+282 LDFSALTSGDGMTYG

-317 ALDYRLG
+317 GLNYHLH
-324 NDLSDLDSHGSAF
+324 NDLSDLESHGSAF
-337 TTGVV
+337 VGGVV
-342 LAHPLIRNTAG
+342 LAQPLIRNTRG

-358 LEYDFRRL
+358 VEYDFRRL

-376 NDRHTNSLTSTLAGD
+376 NDRHTNSVTSTLAGD
-391 ELDANGVSNARLA
+391 ELDSMGVSNARLA
-404 MTWGVLS
+404 MTYGVLA
-411 ANNWQTDIIDQ
+411 ANNLQTDIIDQ
-422 LGADTAGHYV
+422 LGSDTAGHYV
-432 KLSLSLSRLQQLTN
+432 KLALSLSRLQQLTRN
-446 RDALYFG
+446 DALYFAF
-453 LSGQT
+453 SGQT

-476 VRGYDVGVLSGSR
+476 VRGYDVGVLSGSQ
-489 GYLATFEYRHDAA
+489 GYLATFEYRHDAT

-508 LFQFSAFVDTG
+508 IWQFSAFVDTG
-519 WVQQYKEAFVPGP
+519 WVQEFKDTFVPGP

-549 YKLLVSASVAFPF
+549 YKLLLSASVAFPF

-577 HCWLQLR
+577 HCWVQLR

>member
-1 MEEKNHAAQRTR
+1 
-13 GSAATTLPTMIE
+13 MIE
-25 TRLRKTRICLAITLA
+25 IRSNRLRKTRICLAITVA
-40 TAALAAHAQVRGTAP
+40 TAALAAHAQVRVAAP
-55 VNSGSGQLLQQV
+55 NSGSGQLLQQV
-67 PQPTLQP
+67 PQPSVQP
-74 PSSDLGLTIQ
+74 PSSNLDLTIQ

-97 PVRQIEITGNT
+97 PVRKIEITGNT
-108 ELPTDM
+108 ELPTEL
-114 LHAVVAPSEGKN
+114 LHQVVAAGEGKN
-126 LTLADLNALADRISE
+126 LTLADLNALADSISDV
-141 LYHQHGYPLA
+141 YHEHGYPLA
-151 TAYVPAQTID
+151 TAYVPAQTIEG
-161 SGVVRIDV
+161 GVVRIDV

-177 ALNNQSQVSGPVL
+177 SLNNQSSVSSRVL
-190 DRTLAALQP
+190 NNTLAALQS

-204 EFELERTLLLMQ
+204 EFQLERTLLLMQ
-216 DIPGALVSSTLR
+216 DIPGAEVSSTLR

-239 VDVTPQQRVTGDAGV
+239 VDVTPQQRVSGDAGV

-269 SVYINGLFNQGDL
+269 NLFINGPFNQGDL
-282 LDFSGLTSGGGMNYG
+282 LDFSALTTGPGMTYG

-317 ALDYRLG
+317 GLNYHLR
-324 NDLSDLDSHGSAF
+324 NDLSDLDAHGSAF
-337 TTGVV
+337 VAGAV
-342 LAHPLIRNTAG
+342 LAQPLIRNTQG

-358 LEYDFRRL
+358 IEYDFRRL
-366 NDNIDIIGLQ
+366 NDNIDVIGLQ
-376 NDRHTNSLTSTLAGD
+376 NDRHTNSVTTTLSGDQLDST
-391 ELDANGVSNARLA
+391 GVSNGRLA
-404 MTWGVLS
+404 MTYGVRS
-411 ANNWQTDIIDQ
+411 ANNLQTDIIDQ
-422 LGADTAGHYV
+422 FGADAAGHYV
-432 KLSLSLSRLQQLTN
+432 KLALSLSRLQQLTKS
-446 RDALYFG
+446 DALYFG
-453 LSGQT
+453 FSGQN

-489 GYLATFEYRHDAA
+489 GYLATFEYRHDAT

-508 LFQFSAFVDTG
+508 IWQFSAFVDTG
-519 WVQQYKEAFVPGP
+519 WVQQYKDTFVPGP

-577 HCWLQLR
+577 HCWVQMR

>member
-1 MEEKNHAAQRTR
+1 MIEIRSKRLCRTR
-13 GSAATTLPTMIE
+13 ISFAVALAA
-25 TRLRKTRICLAITLA
+25 
-40 TAALAAHAQVRGTAP
+40 AALAAHGQVRVPTP
-55 VNSGSGQLLQQV
+55 PNSGQLLQQA
-67 PQPTLQP
+67 PQPSLQP
-74 PSSDLGLTIQ
+74 PPSNLDLTIQ
-84 QPKEAPADNTKTF
+84 QPKGAPADNTKTF

-114 LHAVVAPSEGKN
+114 LRAVVAPSEGKN
-126 LTLADLNALADRISE
+126 LTLSDLNALADQISD
-141 LYHQHGYPLA
+141 LYHEHGYPLA
-151 TAYVPAQTID
+151 TAYVPAQTIEN
-161 SGVVRIDV
+161 GVVRIDV

-177 ALNNQSQVSGPVL
+177 LLNNQSRVSERVL
-190 DRTLAALQP
+190 NNTLAALQS
-199 GQPVS
+199 GQAVS
-204 EFELERTLLLMQ
+204 EFELERTLLLLQ
-216 DIPGALVSSTLR
+216 DIPGAQVSSTLR

-269 SVYINGLFNQGDL
+269 NLNINGPFDQGDL
-282 LDFSGLTSGGGMNYG
+282 LDFSALTTGPGMTYG

-317 ALDYRLG
+317 GLNYHLR
-324 NDLSDLDSHGSAF
+324 NDLSDLDAHGSAF
-337 TTGVV
+337 VGGVV
-342 LAHPLIRNTAG
+342 LAQPLIRNTRG

-358 LEYDFRRL
+358 IEYDFRRL

-376 NDRHTNSLTSTLAGD
+376 NDRHTNSVTTSLAGD
-391 ELDANGVSNARLA
+391 QLDATGVTNARLA
-404 MTWGVLS
+404 LTYGVLA
-411 ANNWQTDIIDQ
+411 ANNLQTDIIDQ

-432 KLSLSLSRLQQLTN
+432 KLALSLSRLQQFT
-446 RDALYFG
+446 RSDALYFG
-453 LSGQT
+453 FSGQT
-458 ASKNLD
+458 SSKNLD

-489 GYLATFEYRHDAA
+489 GYLATVEYRHDAT

-508 LFQFSAFVDTG
+508 IWQFSVFVDTG
-519 WVQQYKEAFVPGP
+519 WVQQYKNVFVPGP

-549 YKLLVSASVAFPF
+549 YKLLLSASVAFPF

-577 HCWLQLR
+577 HCWVQLR

>member
-1 MEEKNHAAQRTR
+1 
-13 GSAATTLPTMIE
+13 MIE
-25 TRLRKTRICLAITLA
+25 IRSNRLRKTRIRLAVALA
-40 TAALAAHAQVRGTAP
+40 GSAFAAHAQVRVP
-55 VNSGSGQLLQQV
+55 SPPNSGQLLQQA
-67 PQPTLQP
+67 PQPSLQP
-74 PSSDLGLTIQ
+74 PPSNLDLTIQ
-84 QPKEAPADNTKTF
+84 PPRGAPADNTRTF
-97 PVRQIEITGNT
+97 AVVKIEITGNT
-108 ELPTDM
+108 QLPTEL
-114 LHAVVAPSEGKN
+114 LHAVVASSEGKN
-126 LTLADLNALADRISE
+126 LTLSDLNALADKISDV
-141 LYHQHGYPLA
+141 YHEHGFPLA
-151 TAYVPAQTID
+151 TAYVPAQTIEN
-161 SGVVRIDV
+161 GVVRIDV

-177 ALNNQSQVSGPVL
+177 SLNNQSRVSDRVL
-190 DRTLAALQP
+190 NNTLAALQS

-204 EFELERTLLLMQ
+204 EFQLERTLLLMQ
-216 DIPGALVSSTLR
+216 DIPGAEVSSTLR

-239 VDVTPQQRVTGDAGV
+239 VDVTPQQRFTGDAGV

-269 SVYINGLFNQGDL
+269 DLNINGVFNQGDL
-282 LDFSGLTSGGGMNYG
+282 LDFSALTSGHGMTYG

-317 ALDYRLG
+317 GLDYHLG
-324 NDLSDLDSHGSAF
+324 NDLSDLQAHGSAF
-337 TTGVV
+337 VGGVV
-342 LAHPLIRNTAG
+342 LAQPIIRNTRG

-358 LEYDFRRL
+358 IEYDFRRL

-376 NDRHTNSLTSTLAGD
+376 NDRHTNSVTTTLAGD
-391 ELDANGVSNARLA
+391 QIDSTGVTNARLA
-404 MTWGVLS
+404 MTYGVLA
-411 ANNWQTDIIDQ
+411 ANNWQTDLIDQ

-432 KLSLSLSRLQQLTN
+432 KLSLSLSRLQQFT
-446 RDALYFG
+446 RSDALYFG
-453 LSGQT
+453 FSGQT
-458 ASKNLD
+458 SSKNLD

-489 GYLATFEYRHDAA
+489 GYLATVEYRHDAT

-508 LFQFSAFVDTG
+508 IWQFSVFVDTG
-519 WVQQYKEAFVPGP
+519 WVQQYKNPFVPGP

-549 YKLLVSASVAFPF
+549 YKLLLSASVAFPF

-577 HCWLQLR
+577 HCWVQLR
-584 KAF
+584 KSF

>member
-1 MEEKNHAAQRTR
+1 M
-13 GSAATTLPTMIE
+13 PT
-25 TRLRKTRICLAITLA
+25 
-40 TAALAAHAQVRGTAP
+40 P
-55 VNSGSGQLLQQV
+55 PNSGQLLQQV
-67 PQPTLQP
+67 PQPSLQP
-74 PSSDLGLTIQ
+74 PPSNLDLTIQ
-84 QPKEAPADNTKTF
+84 QPKGAPADNTKTF

-108 ELPTDM
+108 ELPIEM

-126 LTLADLNALADRISE
+126 LTLSDLNALADQISDV
-141 LYHQHGYPLA
+141 YHEHGYPLA
-151 TAYVPAQTID
+151 TAYVPAQTIEN
-161 SGVVRIDV
+161 GVVRIDV

-177 ALNNQSQVSGPVL
+177 TLNNQSQVSERVL
-190 DRTLAALQP
+190 TNTLAALQA

-204 EFELERTLLLMQ
+204 EFELERTLLLLQ
-216 DIPGALVSSTLR
+216 DIPGAEVSSTVR

-239 VDVTPQQRVTGDAGV
+239 VDVTSQQRVTGDAGV

-269 SVYINGLFNQGDL
+269 NLNINGPFNQGDL
-282 LDFSGLTSGGGMNYG
+282 LDFSALTTGPGMTYG

-317 ALDYRLG
+317 GLNYHLR
-324 NDLSDLDSHGSAF
+324 NDLSDLDAHGSAF
-337 TTGVV
+337 VGGVV
-342 LAHPLIRNTAG
+342 LAQPLIRNTRG

-358 LEYDFRRL
+358 IEYDFRRL

-376 NDRHTNSLTSTLAGD
+376 NDRHTNSVTSTLAGD
-391 ELDANGVSNARLA
+391 QLDSTGVSNARLA
-404 MTWGVLS
+404 LTYGVLA
-411 ANNWQTDIIDQ
+411 ANNLQTDIIDQ
-422 LGADTAGHYV
+422 IGSDTAGHYV
-432 KLSLSLSRLQQLTN
+432 KLALSLSRLQQLT
-446 RDALYFG
+446 RSDALYLGF
-453 LSGQT
+453 SGQT
-458 ASKNLD
+458 SSKNLD

-489 GYLATFEYRHDAA
+489 GYLATLEYRHDST

-508 LFQFSAFVDTG
+508 IWQFSVFVDTG
-519 WVQQYKEAFVPGP
+519 WVQQYKNPFVPGP
-532 NTGQLSSAG
+532 NTGVLSSAG

-549 YKLLVSASVAFPF
+549 YKLLLSASVAFPF
-562 GRTPEILSAN
+562 GRTPEILSTN

-577 HCWLQLR
+577 HCWVQLR

>member
-1 MEEKNHAAQRTR
+1 MIEIRSKRLCRTR
-13 GSAATTLPTMIE
+13 IS
-25 TRLRKTRICLAITLA
+25 LAV
-40 TAALAAHAQVRGTAP
+40 ALAATAFAAHGQVRVPTP
-55 VNSGSGQLLQQV
+55 PNSGQLLQQA
-67 PQPTLQP
+67 PQPQLQP
-74 PSSDLGLTIQ
+74 PPSNLDLTIQ
-84 QPKEAPADNTKTF
+84 PPKNAPADNTKTF

-108 ELPTDM
+108 QLPADM
-114 LHAVVAPSEGKN
+114 LHAIVAPSEGKN
-126 LTLADLNALADRISE
+126 LTLSDLNALADQISE
-141 LYHQHGYPLA
+141 VYHQHGFPLA
-151 TAYVPAQTID
+151 TAYVPAQTIEN
-161 SGVVRIDV
+161 GVVRIDV

-177 ALNNQSQVSGPVL
+177 LLNNQSRVSDRVL
-190 DRTLAALQP
+190 NNTLAALQS

-204 EFELERTLLLMQ
+204 EFELERTLLLLQ
-216 DIPGALVSSTLR
+216 DIPGALVSSTMR

-269 SVYINGLFNQGDL
+269 NLNINGLFDQGDL
-282 LDFSGLTSGGGMNYG
+282 LDFSALTTGPGMTYG

-317 ALDYRLG
+317 GLNYHLR
-324 NDLSDLDSHGSAF
+324 NDLSDLDAHGSAF
-337 TTGVV
+337 VGGVV
-342 LAHPLIRNTAG
+342 LAQPLIRNTRG

-358 LEYDFRRL
+358 IEYDFRRL

-376 NDRHTNSLTSTLAGD
+376 NDRHTNSVTTTLAGD
-391 ELDANGVSNARLA
+391 QLDSMGVSNARVAL
-404 MTWGVLS
+404 TYGVLA
-411 ANNWQTDIIDQ
+411 ANNLQTDIIDQ

-432 KLSLSLSRLQQLTN
+432 KLALSLSRLQQFTHS
-446 RDALYFG
+446 DALYFG
-453 LSGQT
+453 FSGQT
-458 ASKNLD
+458 SSKNLD

-489 GYLATFEYRHDAA
+489 GYLATVEYRHDAA

-508 LFQFSAFVDTG
+508 IWQFSVFVDTG
-519 WVQQYKEAFVPGP
+519 WVQQYKNPFVPGP

-549 YKLLVSASVAFPF
+549 YKLLLSASVAFPF

-577 HCWLQLR
+577 HCWVQLR

>member
-1 MEEKNHAAQRTR
+1 
-13 GSAATTLPTMIE
+13 MIE
-25 TRLRKTRICLAITLA
+25 NCSKCLRRTRICLAITFAAMAFA
-40 TAALAAHAQVRGTAP
+40 THAQVRAP
-55 VNSGSGQLLQQV
+55 ANNGAGQLLQQV
-67 PQPTLQP
+67 PQPSLQP
-74 PSSDLGLTIQ
+74 PPSNLDLTIHP
-84 QPKEAPADNTKTF
+84 QPNAPADNTKTF
-97 PVRQIEITGNT
+97 PVRKIEITGNT
-108 ELPTDM
+108 ELPTAM
-114 LHAVVAPSEGKN
+114 LHDVVASAEGKD
-126 LTLADLNALADRISE
+126 LTLSDLNALAERISE
-141 LYHQHGYPLA
+141 VYHKHGYPLA
-151 TAYVPAQTID
+151 TAYVPAQTIEN
-161 SGVVRIDV
+161 GVVRIDV

-177 ALNNQSQVSGPVL
+177 TLNNQSRVSDRVL
-190 DRTLAALQP
+190 GNTLSALQP
-199 GQPVS
+199 GAPVS

-216 DIPGALVSSTLR
+216 DIPGAVVSSTMR

-239 VDVTPQQRVTGDAGV
+239 VDVTPQQRVTGDVGV

-269 SVYINGLFNQGDL
+269 NLNINGLFDQGDL
-282 LDFSGLTSGGGMNYG
+282 LDFNALTSGHGMTYG

-317 ALDYRLG
+317 GLDYHLG
-324 NDLSDLDSHGSAF
+324 GDLSDLDAHGSAF
-337 TTGVV
+337 VGGVV
-342 LAHPLIRNTAG
+342 LAQPLIRNTRG

-358 LEYDFRRL
+358 VEYDFRRI

-376 NDRHTNSLTSTLAGD
+376 NDRHTNSVTTTLAGD
-391 ELDANGVSNARLA
+391 QLDPTGVTNANLA

-411 ANNWQTDIIDQ
+411 ANNLQTDIIDQ

-432 KLSLSLSRLQQLTN
+432 KLSLSLSRLQQLTRN
-446 RDALYFG
+446 DALYFG
-453 LSGQT
+453 FSGQT

-489 GYLATFEYRHDAA
+489 GYLATFEYRHDAT
-502 FQNIPG
+502 FQPIPG
-508 LFQFSAFVDTG
+508 VWKFSAFVDTG
-519 WVQQYKEAFVPGP
+519 WVQQFKNVFVPGP

-549 YKLLVSASVAFPF
+549 YKLLVTASVAFPF

-572 ANTSV
+572 ADTSV
-577 HCWLQLR
+577 HCWVQLR
-584 KAF
+584 KGF

>member
-1 MEEKNHAAQRTR
+1 
-13 GSAATTLPTMIE
+13 MIE
-25 TRLRKTRICLAITLA
+25 TRSKRLRKTRICLAVTLA
-40 TAALAAHAQVRGTAP
+40 ATAFGAAAQVRLPTP
-55 VNSGSGQLLQQV
+55 PNSGQLLQQV
-67 PQPTLQP
+67 PQPTMQQP
-74 PSSDLGLTIQ
+74 PSNLDLTIQ
-84 QPKEAPADNTKTF
+84 QPKNAPADNTKTF
-97 PVRQIEITGNT
+97 PVRTIEITGNT
-108 ELPTDM
+108 QLPTSL
-114 LHAVVAPSEGKN
+114 LHAVVAPSEGKD
-126 LTLADLNALADRISE
+126 LTLSDLNALADRISDV
-141 LYHQHGYPLA
+141 YHEHGFPLA
-151 TAYVPAQTID
+151 TAYVPAQTIEN
-161 SGVVRIDV
+161 GVVRIDV

-177 ALNNQSQVSGPVL
+177 SLNNQSPVA
-190 DRTLAALQP
+190 DRVLNNTLAALQS

-204 EFELERTLLLMQ
+204 EFELERTLLLLQ
-216 DIPGALVSSTLR
+216 DIPGAEVSSTLR
-228 PGQQVGTSDLL
+228 PGEQVGTSDLL

-269 SVYINGLFNQGDL
+269 SLYINGLFNQGDL
-282 LDFSGLTSGGGMNYG
+282 LDFSALTTGNGMTYG

-317 ALDYRLG
+317 GLDYHLG
-324 NDLSDLDSHGSAF
+324 NDLSELQSHGSAF
-337 TTGVV
+337 VGGVV
-342 LAHPLIRNTAG
+342 LAQPIIRNTRG
-353 NLYGQ
+353 NLFGQ
-358 LEYDFRRL
+358 VEYDFRRL

-376 NDRHTNSLTSTLAGD
+376 NDRHTNSFITTLAGD
-391 ELDANGVSNARLA
+391 QLDAGGVTNARLA
-404 MTWGVLS
+404 MTYGVLS

-432 KLSLSLSRLQQLTN
+432 KLSLSLSRLQQFT
-446 RDALYFG
+446 RQDALYFG
-453 LSGQT
+453 FSGQT
-458 ASKNLD
+458 SSKNLD

-489 GYLATFEYRHDAA
+489 GYLATIEYRHDST

-508 LFQFSAFVDTG
+508 IWQFSVFVDTG
-519 WVQQYKEAFVPGP
+519 WIQQYKNTFVPGP

-541 FGVQWNGP
+541 LGVQWNGP
-549 YKLLVSASVAFPF
+549 YKLLLSASVAFPF

-577 HCWLQLR
+577 HCWVQLR

>member
-1 MEEKNHAAQRTR
+1 
-13 GSAATTLPTMIE
+13 MIE
-25 TRLRKTRICLAITLA
+25 IRSKRLRKTRICFAVSLAA
-40 TAALAAHAQVRGTAP
+40 TALCAHAQVRLPTP
-55 VNSGSGQLLQQV
+55 PNSGQLLQQV

-74 PSSDLGLTIQ
+74 PPSNLDLTIQ
-84 QPKEAPADNTKTF
+84 QPKGAPADSTKTL
-97 PVRQIEITGNT
+97 PVRKIEITGNT

-114 LHAVVAPSEGKN
+114 LHAVVAAGEGRD
-126 LTLADLNALADRISE
+126 LTLNDLNALADSISDV
-141 LYHQHGYPLA
+141 YHEHGYPLA
-151 TAYVPAQTID
+151 TAYVPAQTIEN
-161 SGVVRIDV
+161 GVVRIDV

-177 ALNNQSQVSGPVL
+177 SLNNQSRVSDRVL
-190 DRTLAALQP
+190 NRTLAALQS

-204 EFELERTLLLMQ
+204 EFQLERTLLLMQ
-216 DIPGALVSSTLR
+216 DIPGAEVSSTLR

-239 VDVTPQQRVTGDAGV
+239 VDVTPQQRVTADAGV

-269 SVYINGLFNQGDL
+269 SLNINGLFDQGDL
-282 LDFSGLTSGGGMNYG
+282 LDFSALTSGNGMTYG

-309 TTLGATVS
+309 TTLGAMIS
-317 ALDYRLG
+317 GLDYHLG
-324 NDLSDLDSHGSAF
+324 NDLSDLQSHGSAF
-337 TTGVV
+337 VGGVL
-342 LAHPLIRNTAG
+342 LAQPLIRNTRG

-358 LEYDFRRL
+358 VEYDFRRL

-376 NDRHTNSLTSTLAGD
+376 NDRHTNSVTTTLAGD
-391 ELDANGVSNARLA
+391 QLDSAGVTNLRLA
-404 MTWGVLS
+404 MTYGVLA
-411 ANNWQTDIIDQ
+411 ANNWQTDFIDQ

-432 KLSLSLSRLQQLTN
+432 KLALSVSRLQQFT
-446 RDALYFG
+446 RSDALYFG
-453 LSGQT
+453 FSGQT

-489 GYLATFEYRHDAA
+489 GYLATVEYRHDAA

-508 LFQFSAFVDTG
+508 IWQFSVFVDTG
-519 WVQQYKEAFVPGP
+519 WIQQYKNTFVPGP

-549 YKLLVSASVAFPF
+549 YKLLLSASVAFPF

-577 HCWLQLR
+577 HCWVQLR